1 MGLYLKNIV
10 FSLGTLYMHTLNN
23 YYDEKYE
30 ELESLNG
37 SYCTAIVVSEGEEKD
52 YKDVYKIE
60 IKGIKLLLNLKKSKN
75 KSLQNKENKY
85 LSNKNSKNS
94 GFKLKYGDKIDL
106 QQETI
111 WGLIIAI
118 T

>member
-52 YKDVYKIE
+52 YKDVYEIE
-60 IKGIKLLLNLKKSKN
+60 IKEIKK
-75 KSLQNKENKY
+75 
-85 LSNKNSKNS
+85 
-94 GFKLKYGDKIDL
+94 
-106 QQETI
+106 
-111 WGLIIAI
+111 
-118 T
+118 